1 MYRKKECIVN
11 ISDKEL
17 EQAKNLINSF
27 CIGEFG
33 NATDFT
39 KLSSVNI
46 AYTTITDAEI
56 PIQVTLDLER
66 YYLMR
71 TLDGHVIDKE
81 EYDTFQDFYE
91 NCLEV
96 LNFDDLVY
104 VTDEQLQAFYGNLTY
119 SLDNLAYNS
128 DGTVDFDVVR
138 DYAPN
143 IHGKF
148 TIYNDQSK
156 ETEDETQVLSLSGFT
171 FSEDVDLRKE
181 EVKYIN
187 AHYTDIENTLI
198 DLTKSRYMEHFL
210 LRAKDK
216 ASTIEA
222 GSLIKEAYNGIKLI
236 RNSED
241 YKRWLNFYDGFHQ
254 YSFNNTMLI
263 YMQNPSASL
272 CAGFNTWK
280 NKKRY
285 VKAGEKGLKI
295 LAPIT
300 ETVLREVPV
309 LDDDGKPI
317 LDENGK
323 EQTKKVKEKVFANKF
338 YVTST
343 FDVSQTEGE
352 PIPELS
358 YSGTS
363 EKVENYGALKKVLE
377 EIAPFPVEYTDELQ
391 EGCDGRCSYTA
402 EQIYIRND
410 MEDAKTVE
418 VLIHEI
424 GHAYMHDKTRFEEA
438 KEHLKVISDRDS
450 REIQAESLSYIV
462 THKLGLD
469 TSGFSFPYIAA
480 WSSNHTEQEIMNAMI
495 YIRDEADAFY
505 DLIEKKL
512 ELELNK
518 APQLD
523 VEPALQTAET
533 KTISNTTT
541 LDGDEVKMAAGNLN
555 YSTDQN
561 TTHTENAELKEELN
575 SELYNRMF
583 EEQEHYRNW
592 LLSLPPEEILFHAF
606 SYSVREDILMTQEE
620 NNFSI
625 EKCKALL
632 ESPTPLADMKRAY
645 DKTETNYMDDI
656 RSIMENHAND
666 VIKENKKK
674 NSDRETALP
683 SVRGV
688 ADFAKLFANDRISG
702 AEKEKD

>member
-1 MYRKKECIVN
+1 MN
-11 ISDKEL
+11 ISDEEL
-17 EQAKNLINSF
+17 NQAKDLINSF
-27 CIGEFG
+27 CFGEFG
-33 NATDFT
+33 NAADFT
-39 KLSSVNI
+39 KLSAVNI

-56 PIQVTLDLER
+56 PIQVMIDLDSYCLI
-66 YYLMR
+66 R
-71 TLDGHVIDKE
+71 TLDGHIIDKE
-81 EYDTFQDFYE
+81 KYDTFQDFYE
-91 NCLEV
+91 NCLGG

-104 VTDEQLQAFYGNLTY
+104 VTDDQLQAFYGSLTY
-119 SLDNLAYNS
+119 FLDNLTYNS

-138 DYAPN
+138 DYTPN

-148 TIYNDQSK
+148 TIYNNQSK
-156 ETEDETQVLSLSGFT
+156 RADGEAQVLSLSGFT
-171 FSEDVDLRKE
+171 FSEDDDRRKE

-210 LRAKDK
+210 LRTKDK
-216 ASTIEA
+216 ASTFEA
-222 GSLIKEAYNGIKLI
+222 GSLIKEVYNGIKLI

-254 YSFNNTMLI
+254 YSFRNTMLI

-300 ETVLREVPV
+300 ETILREVPV

-343 FDVSQTEGE
+343 FDISQTEGE

-363 EKVENYGALKKVLE
+363 EKVENYGVLKKVLE

-402 EQIYIRND
+402 KQIYIRND
-410 MEDAKTVE
+410 MEEAKTVE

-438 KEHLKVISDRDS
+438 EEHLKVISDRDS

-518 APQLD
+518 TPQLD

-533 KTISNTTT
+533 KPISNIS
-541 LDGDEVKMAAGNLN
+541 DGDEVKMATGNLN
-555 YSTDQN
+555 SSADKN
-561 TTHTENAELKEELN
+561 TAHTESSELKDELN

-656 RSIMENHAND
+656 RNVMENYAD
-666 VIKENKKK
+666 DILRENKKK
-674 NSDRETALP
+674 ISEREKAAF
-683 SVRGV
+683 SVQGV
-688 ADFAKLFANDRISG
+688 ADFAELFTNDHISN

>member
-1 MYRKKECIVN
+1 MN

-104 VTDEQLQAFYGNLTY
+104 VTDEQLQAFYGSLTY

-143 IHGKF
+143 IPGKF
-148 TIYNDQSK
+148 MIYSDQSK
-156 ETEDETQVLSLSGFT
+156 GSEDEAQVLSLSGFT
-171 FSEDVDLRKE
+171 FSEDADRRKE

-187 AHYTDIENTLI
+187 AHYTDIENTLV

-210 LRAKDK
+210 LRTKDK

-323 EQTKKVKEKVFANKF
+323 EQTKKVKEKVFTNKF

-343 FDVSQTEGE
+343 FDISQTEGE

-363 EKVENYGALKKVLE
+363 EKVENYSALKKVLE

-402 EQIYIRND
+402 EQIYIRKD

-518 APQLD
+518 SPQLN
-523 VEPALQTAET
+523 VEPALQSEET
-533 KTISNTTT
+533 KPISNIS
-541 LDGDEVKMAAGNLN
+541 DGDEVKMATGNLN
-555 YSTDQN
+555 YSTDKN

-656 RSIMENHAND
+656 RNVMENYAND

>member
-1 MYRKKECIVN
+1 MN

-71 TLDGHVIDKE
+71 TLDGHVIGKE

-91 NCLEV
+91 NCLEG

-104 VTDEQLQAFYGNLTY
+104 VTDEQLQAFYGSLTY
-119 SLDNLAYNS
+119 SLDNLAYSS
-128 DGTVDFDVVR
+128 DGSTVDFDVVR

-156 ETEDETQVLSLSGFT
+156 GTEDEIQVLSLSGFT
-171 FSEDVDLRKE
+171 FSEDADRRKE

-187 AHYTDIENTLI
+187 AHYTDIENTFV

-210 LRAKDK
+210 LRTKDK

-254 YSFNNTMLI
+254 YSFRNTMLI

-323 EQTKKVKEKVFANKF
+323 EQTKKVKEKVFTNKF

-343 FDVSQTEGE
+343 FDISQTVGE

-410 MEDAKTVE
+410 MEEAKTVE

-480 WSSNHTEQEIMNAMI
+480 WSSNHTEQEVMNAMI

-518 APQLD
+518 APHLN
-523 VEPALQTAET
+523 VKPALQTEET
-533 KTISNTTT
+533 KPISNIS
-541 LDGDEVKMAAGNLN
+541 DGDEVKMATGNLN
-555 YSTDQN
+555 YSTDKN
-561 TTHTENAELKEELN
+561 TAHTENTELKEELN

-666 VIKENKKK
+666 VIEENKKK
-674 NSDRETALP
+674 SSDRETTVS

>member
-1 MYRKKECIVN
+1 MN

-104 VTDEQLQAFYGNLTY
+104 VTDEQLQAFYGSLTY

-143 IHGKF
+143 IPGKF
-148 TIYNDQSK
+148 MIYSDQSK
-156 ETEDETQVLSLSGFT
+156 GSEDEAQVLSLSGFT
-171 FSEDVDLRKE
+171 FSEDADRRKE

-187 AHYTDIENTLI
+187 AHYTDIENTLV

-210 LRAKDK
+210 LRTKDK

-300 ETVLREVPV
+300 ETVLREAPV

-343 FDVSQTEGE
+343 FDISQTEGE

-363 EKVENYGALKKVLE
+363 EKVENYSALKKVLE

-410 MEDAKTVE
+410 MEEAKTVE

-518 APQLD
+518 SPQLN
-523 VEPALQTAET
+523 VEPALQSEET
-533 KTISNTTT
+533 KPISNIS
-541 LDGDEVKMAAGNLN
+541 DGDEVKMATGNLN
-555 YSTDQN
+555 YSTDKN

-656 RSIMENHAND
+656 RNVMENYAD
-666 VIKENKKK
+666 DILRENKKK
-674 NSDRETALP
+674 ISEREKAVF

-688 ADFAKLFANDRISG
+688 ADFAELFANDRISG

>member
-1 MYRKKECIVN
+1 MN

-143 IHGKF
+143 IPGKF
-148 TIYNDQSK
+148 TIYSDQSK
-156 ETEDETQVLSLSGFT
+156 GSEDEAQVLSLSGFT
-171 FSEDVDLRKE
+171 FSEDADRRKE

-187 AHYTDIENTLI
+187 AHYTDIENTLV

-210 LRAKDK
+210 LRTKDK

-402 EQIYIRND
+402 EQIYVRND
-410 MEDAKTVE
+410 MEEAKTVE

-480 WSSNHTEQEIMNAMI
+480 WSSNHTEQEVMNAMI

-518 APQLD
+518 APHLN
-523 VEPALQTAET
+523 VKPALQTEET
-533 KTISNTTT
+533 KPISNIS
-541 LDGDEVKMAAGNLN
+541 DGDEVKMATGNLN
-555 YSTDQN
+555 YSTDKN
-561 TTHTENAELKEELN
+561 TAHTENTELKEELN

-666 VIKENKKK
+666 IIEENKKK
-674 NSDRETALP
+674 SSDRETTVS

-688 ADFAKLFANDRISG
+688 ADFAELFANDRISG
-702 AEKEKD
+702 SEKEKD

>member
-1 MYRKKECIVN
+1 MN

-143 IHGKF
+143 IPGKF
-148 TIYNDQSK
+148 TIYSDQSK
-156 ETEDETQVLSLSGFT
+156 GSEDEAQVLSLSGFT
-171 FSEDVDLRKE
+171 FSEDADRRKE

-187 AHYTDIENTLI
+187 AHYTDIENTLV

-210 LRAKDK
+210 LRTKDK

-402 EQIYIRND
+402 EQIYVRND
-410 MEDAKTVE
+410 MEEAKTVE

-480 WSSNHTEQEIMNAMI
+480 WSSNHTEQEVMNAMI

-518 APQLD
+518 SPQLN
-523 VEPALQTAET
+523 VEPALQTEET
-533 KTISNTTT
+533 KPISNIS
-541 LDGDEVKMAAGNLN
+541 DGDEVKMATGNLN

-575 SELYNRMF
+575 SELYNSMF

-632 ESPTPLADMKRAY
+632 KSPTPLADIKRAY

-666 VIKENKKK
+666 VIEENKKK
-674 NSDRETALP
+674 SSDRETTVS
-683 SVRGV
+683 SVRDV
-688 ADFAKLFANDRISG
+688 ADFAELFANDRISG

>member
-1 MYRKKECIVN
+1 MN

-104 VTDEQLQAFYGNLTY
+104 VTDEQLQAFYGSLTY

-156 ETEDETQVLSLSGFT
+156 ETEDEAQVLSLSGFT
-171 FSEDVDLRKE
+171 FSEDADRRKE

-216 ASTIEA
+216 ASTIKA

-254 YSFNNTMLI
+254 YSFRNTMLI

-309 LDDDGKPI
+309 LDDGKPI

-343 FDVSQTEGE
+343 FDISQTEGE

-363 EKVENYGALKKVLE
+363 EKVENYSALKKVLE

-410 MEDAKTVE
+410 MEEAKTVE

-518 APQLD
+518 SPQLN
-523 VEPALQTAET
+523 VEPALQSEET
-533 KTISNTTT
+533 KPISNIS
-541 LDGDEVKMAAGNLN
+541 DGDEVKMATGNLN
-555 YSTDQN
+555 YSTDKN

-645 DKTETNYMDDI
+645 YKTETNYMDDI
-656 RSIMENHAND
+656 RNVMENYAD
-666 VIKENKKK
+666 DILRENKKK
-674 NSDRETALP
+674 ISEHEKAVF

-688 ADFAKLFANDRISG
+688 ADFAELFANDRISG

>member
-1 MYRKKECIVN
+1 VN

-143 IHGKF
+143 IPGKF
-148 TIYNDQSK
+148 TIYSDQSK
-156 ETEDETQVLSLSGFT
+156 GSEDEAQVLSLSGFT
-171 FSEDVDLRKE
+171 FSEDADRRKE

-187 AHYTDIENTLI
+187 AHYTDIENTLV

-210 LRAKDK
+210 LRTKDK

-402 EQIYIRND
+402 EQIYVRND
-410 MEDAKTVE
+410 MEEAKTVE

-438 KEHLKVISDRDS
+438 KEHLKVISD

-480 WSSNHTEQEIMNAMI
+480 WSSNHTEQEVMNAMI

-518 APQLD
+518 SPQLN
-523 VEPALQTAET
+523 VEPALQTEET
-533 KTISNTTT
+533 KPISNIS
-541 LDGDEVKMAAGNLN
+541 DGDEVKMATGNLN

-575 SELYNRMF
+575 SELYNSMF

-632 ESPTPLADMKRAY
+632 KSPTPLADMKRAY

-666 VIKENKKK
+666 VIEENKKK
-674 NSDRETALP
+674 SSDRETTVS
-683 SVRGV
+683 SVRDV
-688 ADFAKLFANDRISG
+688 ADFAELFANDRISG

>member
-1 MYRKKECIVN
+1 MN

-71 TLDGHVIDKE
+71 TLDGHVIGKE

-91 NCLEV
+91 NCLEG

-104 VTDEQLQAFYGNLTY
+104 VTDEQLQAFYGSLTY
-119 SLDNLAYNS
+119 SLDNLAYSS
-128 DGTVDFDVVR
+128 DGSTVDFDVVR

-156 ETEDETQVLSLSGFT
+156 GTEDEIQVLSLSGFT
-171 FSEDVDLRKE
+171 FSEDADRRKE

-187 AHYTDIENTLI
+187 AHYTDIENTFV

-210 LRAKDK
+210 LRTKDK

-254 YSFNNTMLI
+254 YSFRNTMLI

-323 EQTKKVKEKVFANKF
+323 EQTKKVKEKVFTNKF

-343 FDVSQTEGE
+343 FDISQTVGE

-410 MEDAKTVE
+410 MEEAKTVE

-469 TSGFSFPYIAA
+469 TSSFSFPYIAA
-480 WSSNHTEQEIMNAMI
+480 WSSNHTEQEVMNAMI

-518 APQLD
+518 APHLN
-523 VEPALQTAET
+523 VKPALQTEET
-533 KTISNTTT
+533 KPISNIS
-541 LDGDEVKMAAGNLN
+541 DGDEVKMATGNLN
-555 YSTDQN
+555 YSTDKN
-561 TTHTENAELKEELN
+561 TAHTENTELKEELN

-666 VIKENKKK
+666 VIEENKKK
-674 NSDRETALP
+674 SSDRETTVS

-688 ADFAKLFANDRISG
+688 ADFAELFANDRISG
-702 AEKEKD
+702 SEKEKD

>member
-1 MYRKKECIVN
+1 MN

-104 VTDEQLQAFYGNLTY
+104 VTDEQLQAFYGSLTY

-143 IHGKF
+143 IPGKF
-148 TIYNDQSK
+148 MIYSDQSK
-156 ETEDETQVLSLSGFT
+156 GSEDEAQVLSLSGFT
-171 FSEDVDLRKE
+171 FSEDADRRKE

-187 AHYTDIENTLI
+187 AHYTDIENTLV

-210 LRAKDK
+210 LRTKDK

-418 VLIHEI
+418 ILIHEI

-533 KTISNTTT
+533 KPISNIS
-541 LDGDEVKMAAGNLN
+541 DGDEVKMAAGNLN

>member
-1 MYRKKECIVN
+1 MN

-71 TLDGHVIDKE
+71 TLDGHVIGKE

-91 NCLEV
+91 NCLEG

-104 VTDEQLQAFYGNLTY
+104 VTDEQLQAFYGSLTY
-119 SLDNLAYNS
+119 SLDNLAYSS
-128 DGTVDFDVVR
+128 DGSTVDFDVVR

-156 ETEDETQVLSLSGFT
+156 GTEDEIQVLSLSAFT
-171 FSEDVDLRKE
+171 FSEDADRRKE

-187 AHYTDIENTLI
+187 AHYTDIENTFV

-210 LRAKDK
+210 LRTKDK

-254 YSFNNTMLI
+254 YSFRNTMLI

-323 EQTKKVKEKVFANKF
+323 EQTKKVKEKVFTNKF

-343 FDVSQTEGE
+343 FDISQTVGE

-410 MEDAKTVE
+410 MEEAKTVE

-480 WSSNHTEQEIMNAMI
+480 WSSNHTEQEVMNAMI

-518 APQLD
+518 SPQLN
-523 VEPALQTAET
+523 VEPALQTEET
-533 KTISNTTT
+533 KPISNVS
-541 LDGDEVKMAAGNLN
+541 DGDEVKMATGNLN

-575 SELYNRMF
+575 SELYNSMF

-632 ESPTPLADMKRAY
+632 KSPTPLADMKRAY

-666 VIKENKKK
+666 VIEENKKK
-674 NSDRETALP
+674 SSDRETTVS
-683 SVRGV
+683 SVRDV
-688 ADFAKLFANDRISG
+688 ADFAELFANDRISG

>member
-1 MYRKKECIVN
+1 MN

-156 ETEDETQVLSLSGFT
+156 GTEDETQVLSLSGFT
-171 FSEDVDLRKE
+171 FSEDADRRKE

-187 AHYTDIENTLI
+187 AHYTDIENTLV

-210 LRAKDK
+210 LRTKDK

-254 YSFNNTMLI
+254 YSFRNTMLI

-280 NKKRY
+280 SKKRY

-309 LDDDGKPI
+309 LDEDGKPM

-343 FDVSQTEGE
+343 FDISQTEGE

-402 EQIYIRND
+402 EQIYVRND
-410 MEDAKTVE
+410 MEEAKTVE

-480 WSSNHTEQEIMNAMI
+480 WSSNHTEQEVMNAMI

-518 APQLD
+518 SPQLN
-523 VEPALQTAET
+523 VEPALQTEET
-533 KTISNTTT
+533 KPISNIS
-541 LDGDEVKMAAGNLN
+541 DGDEVKMATGNLN

-656 RSIMENHAND
+656 RNVMENYAD
-666 VIKENKKK
+666 DTLRENKKK

-688 ADFAKLFANDRISG
+688 ADFAKLFATDRISG

>member
-1 MYRKKECIVN
+1 MN
-11 ISDKEL
+11 ISDEEL
-17 EQAKNLINSF
+17 NQAKDLINSF
-27 CIGEFG
+27 CFGEFG
-33 NATDFT
+33 NAADFT
-39 KLSSVNI
+39 KLSAVNI

-56 PIQVTLDLER
+56 PIQVMIDLDSYCLIR
-66 YYLMR
+66 A
-71 TLDGHVIDKE
+71 LDGHIIDKE
-81 EYDTFQDFYE
+81 KYDTFQDFYE
-91 NCLEV
+91 NCLGG

-104 VTDEQLQAFYGNLTY
+104 VTDDQLQAFYGSLTY
-119 SLDNLAYNS
+119 FLDNLTYNS

-138 DYAPN
+138 DYTPN

-148 TIYNDQSK
+148 TIYNNQSK
-156 ETEDETQVLSLSGFT
+156 GADGEAQVLSLSGFT
-171 FSEDVDLRKE
+171 FSEDDDRRKE

-210 LRAKDK
+210 LRTKDK

-222 GSLIKEAYNGIKLI
+222 GSLIKEVYNGIKLI

-254 YSFNNTMLI
+254 YSFRNTMLI

-300 ETVLREVPV
+300 ETILREVPV

-343 FDVSQTEGE
+343 FDISQTEGE

-363 EKVENYGALKKVLE
+363 EKVENYGVLKKVLE

-402 EQIYIRND
+402 KQIYIRND
-410 MEDAKTVE
+410 MEEAKTVE

-438 KEHLKVISDRDS
+438 EEHLKVISDRDS

-495 YIRDEADAFY
+495 YIRGEADAFY

-518 APQLD
+518 TPQLD

-533 KTISNTTT
+533 KPISNIS
-541 LDGDEVKMAAGNLN
+541 DGDEVKMATGNLN
-555 YSTDQN
+555 YSADKN
-561 TTHTENAELKEELN
+561 TAHTESLELKDELN

-656 RSIMENHAND
+656 RNVMENYAD
-666 VIKENKKK
+666 DTLRENKKK
-674 NSDRETALP
+674 ISEREKAVF

-688 ADFAKLFANDRISG
+688 ADFAELFTNDHISN

>member
-1 MYRKKECIVN
+1 MN

-91 NCLEV
+91 NCLEI

-104 VTDEQLQAFYGNLTY
+104 VTDEQLQAFYGSLTY

-143 IHGKF
+143 IPGKF
-148 TIYNDQSK
+148 MIYSDQSK
-156 ETEDETQVLSLSGFT
+156 GSEDEAQVLSLSGFT
-171 FSEDVDLRKE
+171 FSEDADRRKE

-187 AHYTDIENTLI
+187 AHYTDIENTLV

-210 LRAKDK
+210 LRTKDK

-343 FDVSQTEGE
+343 FDISQTEGE

-363 EKVENYGALKKVLE
+363 EKVENYSALKKVLE

-410 MEDAKTVE
+410 MEEAKTVE

-518 APQLD
+518 SPQLN
-523 VEPALQTAET
+523 VEPALQSEET
-533 KTISNTTT
+533 KPISNIS
-541 LDGDEVKMAAGNLN
+541 DGDEVKMATGNLN
-555 YSTDQN
+555 YSTDKN

-656 RSIMENHAND
+656 RNVMENYAD
-666 VIKENKKK
+666 DILRENKKK
-674 NSDRETALP
+674 ISEREKAVF

-688 ADFAKLFANDRISG
+688 ADFAELFANDRISG

>member
-1 MYRKKECIVN
+1 MN

-71 TLDGHVIDKE
+71 TLDGHVIGKE

-91 NCLEV
+91 NCLEG

-104 VTDEQLQAFYGNLTY
+104 VTDEQLQAFYGSLTY
-119 SLDNLAYNS
+119 SLDNLAYSS
-128 DGTVDFDVVR
+128 DGSTVDFDVVR

-156 ETEDETQVLSLSGFT
+156 GTEDEIQVLSLSGFT
-171 FSEDVDLRKE
+171 FSEDADRRKE

-187 AHYTDIENTLI
+187 AHYTDIENTLV

-210 LRAKDK
+210 LRTKDK

-254 YSFNNTMLI
+254 YSFRNTMLI

-323 EQTKKVKEKVFANKF
+323 EQTKKVKEKVFTNKF

-343 FDVSQTEGE
+343 FDISQTEGE

-410 MEDAKTVE
+410 MEEAKTVE

-523 VEPALQTAET
+523 VEPALQTEET
-533 KTISNTTT
+533 KPISNIS
-541 LDGDEVKMAAGNLN
+541 DGDEVKMATGNLN

-666 VIKENKKK
+666 VIEENKKK
-674 NSDRETALP
+674 SSDRETTVS
-683 SVRGV
+683 SVRDV
-688 ADFAKLFANDRISG
+688 ADFAELFANDRISG

>member
-1 MYRKKECIVN
+1 MN

-71 TLDGHVIDKE
+71 TLDGHVIGKE

-91 NCLEV
+91 NCLEG

-104 VTDEQLQAFYGNLTY
+104 VTDEQLQAFYGSLTY
-119 SLDNLAYNS
+119 SLDNLAYSS
-128 DGTVDFDVVR
+128 DGSTVDFDVVR

-156 ETEDETQVLSLSGFT
+156 GTEDEIQVLSLSGFT
-171 FSEDVDLRKE
+171 FSEDADRRKE

-187 AHYTDIENTLI
+187 AHYTDIENTFV

-210 LRAKDK
+210 LRTKDK

-254 YSFNNTMLI
+254 YSFRNTMLI

-285 VKAGEKGLKI
+285 VKAG
-295 LAPIT
+295 
-300 ETVLREVPV
+300 
-309 LDDDGKPI
+309 DDDGKPI

-323 EQTKKVKEKVFANKF
+323 EQTKKVKEKVFTNKF

-343 FDVSQTEGE
+343 FDISQTVGE

-410 MEDAKTVE
+410 MEEAKTVE

-480 WSSNHTEQEIMNAMI
+480 WSSNHTEQEVMNAMI

-518 APQLD
+518 APHLN
-523 VEPALQTAET
+523 VKPALQTEET
-533 KTISNTTT
+533 KPISNIS
-541 LDGDEVKMAAGNLN
+541 DGDEVKMATGNLN
-555 YSTDQN
+555 YSTDKN
-561 TTHTENAELKEELN
+561 TAHTENTELKEELN

-666 VIKENKKK
+666 VIEENKKK
-674 NSDRETALP
+674 SSDRETTVS

-688 ADFAKLFANDRISG
+688 ADFAELFANDRISG
-702 AEKEKD
+702 SEKEKD

>member
-1 MYRKKECIVN
+1 MN

-156 ETEDETQVLSLSGFT
+156 GTEDETQVLSLSGFT
-171 FSEDVDLRKE
+171 FSEDADRRKE

-187 AHYTDIENTLI
+187 AHYTDIENTLV

-210 LRAKDK
+210 LRTKDK

-254 YSFNNTMLI
+254 YSFRNTMLI

-300 ETVLREVPV
+300 ETVLREAPV

-323 EQTKKVKEKVFANKF
+323 KQTKKVKEKVFTNKF

-343 FDVSQTEGE
+343 FDISQTEGE

-410 MEDAKTVE
+410 MEEAKTVE

-518 APQLD
+518 SPQLN
-523 VEPALQTAET
+523 VEPALQTEET
-533 KTISNTTT
+533 KPISNTTT

-666 VIKENKKK
+666 VIEENKKK
-674 NSDRETALP
+674 SSDRETALP

>member
-1 MYRKKECIVN
+1 MN

-71 TLDGHVIDKE
+71 TLDGHVIGKE

-91 NCLEV
+91 NCLEG

-104 VTDEQLQAFYGNLTY
+104 VTDEQLQAFYGSLTY
-119 SLDNLAYNS
+119 SLDNLAYSS
-128 DGTVDFDVVR
+128 DGSTVDFDVVR

-156 ETEDETQVLSLSGFT
+156 GTEDEIQVLSLSGFT
-171 FSEDVDLRKE
+171 FSEDADRRKE

-187 AHYTDIENTLI
+187 AHYTDIENTFV

-210 LRAKDK
+210 LRTKDK

-254 YSFNNTMLI
+254 YSFRNTMLI

-323 EQTKKVKEKVFANKF
+323 EQTKKVKEKVFTNKF

-343 FDVSQTEGE
+343 FDISQTVGE

-410 MEDAKTVE
+410 MEEAKTVE

-469 TSGFSFPYIAA
+469 TCGFSFPYIAA
-480 WSSNHTEQEIMNAMI
+480 WSSNHTEQEVMNAMI

-518 APQLD
+518 APHLN
-523 VEPALQTAET
+523 VKPALQTEET
-533 KTISNTTT
+533 KPISNIS
-541 LDGDEVKMAAGNLN
+541 DGDEVKMATGNLN
-555 YSTDQN
+555 YSTDKN
-561 TTHTENAELKEELN
+561 TAHTENTELKEELN

-666 VIKENKKK
+666 VIEENKKK
-674 NSDRETALP
+674 SSDRETTVS

-688 ADFAKLFANDRISG
+688 ADFAELFANDRISG
-702 AEKEKD
+702 SEKEKD

>member
-1 MYRKKECIVN
+1 MN

-71 TLDGHVIDKE
+71 TLDGHVIGKE

-91 NCLEV
+91 NCLEG

-104 VTDEQLQAFYGNLTY
+104 VTDEHLQAFYGSLTY
-119 SLDNLAYNS
+119 SLDNLAYSS
-128 DGTVDFDVVR
+128 DGSTVDFDVVR

-156 ETEDETQVLSLSGFT
+156 GTEDEIQVLSLSGFT
-171 FSEDVDLRKE
+171 FSEDADRRKE

-187 AHYTDIENTLI
+187 AHYTDIENTFV

-210 LRAKDK
+210 LRTKDK

-254 YSFNNTMLI
+254 YSFRNTMLI

-323 EQTKKVKEKVFANKF
+323 EQTKKVKEKVFTNKF

-343 FDVSQTEGE
+343 FDISQTVGE

-410 MEDAKTVE
+410 MEEAKTVE

-480 WSSNHTEQEIMNAMI
+480 WSSNHTEQEVMNAMI

-518 APQLD
+518 APHLN
-523 VEPALQTAET
+523 VKPALQTEET
-533 KTISNTTT
+533 KPISNIS
-541 LDGDEVKMAAGNLN
+541 DGDEVKMATGNLN
-555 YSTDQN
+555 YSTDKN
-561 TTHTENAELKEELN
+561 TAHTENTELKEELN

-606 SYSVREDILMTQEE
+606 SYSVREGILMTQEE

-666 VIKENKKK
+666 VIEENKKK
-674 NSDRETALP
+674 SSDRETTVS

-688 ADFAKLFANDRISG
+688 ADFAELFANDRISG
-702 AEKEKD
+702 SEKEKD

>member
-1 MYRKKECIVN
+1 MN

-71 TLDGHVIDKE
+71 TLDGHVIGKE

-91 NCLEV
+91 NCLEG

-104 VTDEQLQAFYGNLTY
+104 VTDEQLQAFYGSLTY
-119 SLDNLAYNS
+119 SLDNLAYSS
-128 DGTVDFDVVR
+128 DGSTVDFDVVR

-143 IHGKF
+143 IHSKF

-156 ETEDETQVLSLSGFT
+156 GTEDEIQVLSLSGFT
-171 FSEDVDLRKE
+171 FSEDADRRKE

-187 AHYTDIENTLI
+187 AHYTDIENTFV

-210 LRAKDK
+210 LRTKDK

-254 YSFNNTMLI
+254 YSFRNTMLI

-323 EQTKKVKEKVFANKF
+323 EQTKKVKEKVFTNKF

-343 FDVSQTEGE
+343 FDISQTVGE

-410 MEDAKTVE
+410 MEEAKTVE

-480 WSSNHTEQEIMNAMI
+480 WSSNHTEQEVMNAMI

-518 APQLD
+518 APHLN
-523 VEPALQTAET
+523 VKPALQTEET
-533 KTISNTTT
+533 KPISNIS
-541 LDGDEVKMAAGNLN
+541 DGDEVKMATGNLN
-555 YSTDQN
+555 YSTDKN
-561 TTHTENAELKEELN
+561 TAHTENTELKEELN

-666 VIKENKKK
+666 VIEENKKK
-674 NSDRETALP
+674 SSDRETTVS

-688 ADFAKLFANDRISG
+688 ADFAELFANDRISG
-702 AEKEKD
+702 SEKEKD

>member
-1 MYRKKECIVN
+1 MN

-104 VTDEQLQAFYGNLTY
+104 VTDEQLQAFYGSLTY

-143 IHGKF
+143 IPGKF
-148 TIYNDQSK
+148 MIYSDQSK
-156 ETEDETQVLSLSGFT
+156 GSEDEAQVLSLSGFT
-171 FSEDVDLRKE
+171 FSEDAVRRKE

-187 AHYTDIENTLI
+187 AHYTDIENTLV

-210 LRAKDK
+210 LRTKDK

-254 YSFNNTMLI
+254 YSSNNTMLI

-363 EKVENYGALKKVLE
+363 EKVENYSALKKVLE

-410 MEDAKTVE
+410 MEEAKTVE

-518 APQLD
+518 SPQLN
-523 VEPALQTAET
+523 VEPALQSEET
-533 KTISNTTT
+533 KPISNIS
-541 LDGDEVKMAAGNLN
+541 DGDEVKMATGNLN
-555 YSTDQN
+555 YSTDKN

-656 RSIMENHAND
+656 RNVMENYAD
-666 VIKENKKK
+666 DILRENKKK

>member
-1 MYRKKECIVN
+1 MN

-71 TLDGHVIDKE
+71 TLDGHVIGKE

-91 NCLEV
+91 NCLEG

-104 VTDEQLQAFYGNLTY
+104 VTDEQLQAFYGSLTY
-119 SLDNLAYNS
+119 SLDNLAYSS
-128 DGTVDFDVVR
+128 DGSTVDFDVVR

-156 ETEDETQVLSLSGFT
+156 GTEDEIQVLSLSGFT
-171 FSEDVDLRKE
+171 FSEDADRRKE

-187 AHYTDIENTLI
+187 AHYTDIENTLV

-210 LRAKDK
+210 LRTKDK

-254 YSFNNTMLI
+254 YSFRNTMLI

-323 EQTKKVKEKVFANKF
+323 EQTKKVKEKVFTNKF

-343 FDVSQTEGE
+343 FDISQTEGE

-363 EKVENYGALKKVLE
+363 EKIENYGALKKVLE

-391 EGCDGRCSYTA
+391 EGCDGRFSYTA

-410 MEDAKTVE
+410 MEEAKTVE

-523 VEPALQTAET
+523 VEPALQTEET
-533 KTISNTTT
+533 KPISNIS
-541 LDGDEVKMAAGNLN
+541 DGDEVKMATGNLN

-656 RSIMENHAND
+656 RNVMENYAD
-666 VIKENKKK
+666 DTLRENKKK

>member
-1 MYRKKECIVN
+1 MN
-11 ISDKEL
+11 ISDEEL
-17 EQAKNLINSF
+17 NQAKDLINSF
-27 CIGEFG
+27 CFGEFG
-33 NATDFT
+33 NAADFT
-39 KLSSVNI
+39 KLSAVNI

-56 PIQVTLDLER
+56 PIQVMIDLDSYCLIR
-66 YYLMR
+66 A
-71 TLDGHVIDKE
+71 LDGHIIDKE
-81 EYDTFQDFYE
+81 KYDTFQDFYE
-91 NCLEV
+91 NCLGG

-104 VTDEQLQAFYGNLTY
+104 VTDDQLQAFYGSLTY
-119 SLDNLAYNS
+119 FLDNLTYNS

-138 DYAPN
+138 DYTPN

-148 TIYNDQSK
+148 TIYNNQSK
-156 ETEDETQVLSLSGFT
+156 GADGEAQVLSLSGFT
-171 FSEDVDLRKE
+171 FSEDDDRRKE

-210 LRAKDK
+210 LRTKDK

-222 GSLIKEAYNGIKLI
+222 GSLIKEVYNGIKLI

-254 YSFNNTMLI
+254 YSFRNTMLI

-300 ETVLREVPV
+300 ETILREVPV

-343 FDVSQTEGE
+343 FDISQTEGE

-363 EKVENYGALKKVLE
+363 EKVENYGVLKKVLE

-402 EQIYIRND
+402 KQIYIRND
-410 MEDAKTVE
+410 MEEAKTVE

-438 KEHLKVISDRDS
+438 EEHLKVISDRDS

-518 APQLD
+518 TPQLD

-533 KTISNTTT
+533 KPISNIS
-541 LDGDEVKMAAGNLN
+541 DGDEVKMATGNLN
-555 YSTDQN
+555 YSADKN
-561 TTHTENAELKEELN
+561 TVHTESLELKDELN

-656 RSIMENHAND
+656 RNVMENYAD
-666 VIKENKKK
+666 DTLRENKKK
-674 NSDRETALP
+674 ISEREKAVF

-688 ADFAKLFANDRISG
+688 ADFAELFTNDHISN

>member
-1 MYRKKECIVN
+1 MN

-81 EYDTFQDFYE
+81 EYDTFQDFCE

-156 ETEDETQVLSLSGFT
+156 GSEDEAQVLSLSGFT
-171 FSEDVDLRKE
+171 FSEDADRRKE

-187 AHYTDIENTLI
+187 AHYTDIENTLV

-254 YSFNNTMLI
+254 YSFRNTMLI

-300 ETVLREVPV
+300 ETVLREAPV

-323 EQTKKVKEKVFANKF
+323 EQTKKVKEKVFTNKF

-343 FDVSQTEGE
+343 FDISQTEGE

-363 EKVENYGALKKVLE
+363 EKVENYSALKKVLE

-402 EQIYIRND
+402 EQIYIRKD
-410 MEDAKTVE
+410 MEEAKTVE

-518 APQLD
+518 SPQLN
-523 VEPALQTAET
+523 VEPALQSEET
-533 KTISNTTT
+533 KPISNIS
-541 LDGDEVKMAAGNLN
+541 DGDEVKMATGNLN
-555 YSTDQN
+555 YSTDKN
-561 TTHTENAELKEELN
+561 TTHTENAELKKELN

-656 RSIMENHAND
+656 RNVMENYAD
-666 VIKENKKK
+666 DILRENKKK
-674 NSDRETALP
+674 ISEHEKAVF

-688 ADFAKLFANDRISG
+688 ADFAELFANDRISG

>member
-1 MYRKKECIVN
+1 MN

-143 IHGKF
+143 IPGKF
-148 TIYNDQSK
+148 TIYSDQSK
-156 ETEDETQVLSLSGFT
+156 GSEDEAQVLSLSGFT
-171 FSEDVDLRKE
+171 FSEDADRRKE

-187 AHYTDIENTLI
+187 AHYTDIENTLV

-210 LRAKDK
+210 LRTKDK

-343 FDVSQTEGE
+343 FDVSQIEGE

-402 EQIYIRND
+402 EQIYVRND
-410 MEDAKTVE
+410 MEEAKTVE

-480 WSSNHTEQEIMNAMI
+480 WSSNHTEQEVMNAMI

-518 APQLD
+518 SPQLN
-523 VEPALQTAET
+523 VEPALQTEET
-533 KTISNTTT
+533 KPISNIS
-541 LDGDEVKMAAGNLN
+541 DGDEVKMATGNLN

-575 SELYNRMF
+575 SELYNSMF

-632 ESPTPLADMKRAY
+632 KSPTPLADMKRAY

-666 VIKENKKK
+666 VIEENKKK
-674 NSDRETALP
+674 SSDRETTVS
-683 SVRGV
+683 SVRDV
-688 ADFAKLFANDRISG
+688 ADFAELFANDRISG